1 MHTSATLQRLPFA
14 SLQTFALPAIFTL
27 FGLIMGSW
35 AGRIPALR
43 EGLGISHS
51 TLSLVLLCGGLGALL
66 SHPVSSRLMARF
78 GARKTVLI
86 AGQSLLAVLL
96 GIGAAP
102 NVPVLML
109 AVLMLGVMASCMN
122 VAVQSIAT
130 GLEKSTG
137 RSEMSKLHAWGCAGG
152 LMGAVFGSAM
162 AGMQVKPFMHYL
174 LLAMPV
180 SLLLKLACDALDGD
194 DKAEAVEE
202 KVFCLPRGPLI
213 WLGALGFLGSM
224 SEGSIADW
232 SGVYLK
238 DHFQVTDGFAPL
250 ALTSFSVMMLAARLC
265 GDRLKARFG
274 ARSLVSCGALLAAC
288 GLFFAV
294 FAPNPYCALAGFAAA
309 GMGLSLL
316 FPFVYSA
323 AGKEGPLAFAGVA
336 TMSYS
341 GSLIGPPV
349 IGTLA
354 ELVGMQAAIGFIGS
368 LSLVMAIIASR
379 TSLLK

>member
-1 MHTSATLQRLPFA
+1 M
-14 SLQTFALPAIFTL
+14 FTL
-27 FGLIMGSW
+27 FGITMGSW

-43 EGLGISHS
+43 EGLGISHA
-51 TLSLVLLCGGLGALL
+51 TLSMVLLCGGLGALL
-66 SHPVSSRLMARF
+66 SHPVSSRLMAAF
-78 GARKTVLI
+78 GPRRTVLI
-86 AGQSLLAVLL
+86 AGQALLAVLL
-96 GIGAAP
+96 CIGAAP
-102 NVPVLML
+102 NVPMLML

-130 GLEKSTG
+130 RLEKTTG
-137 RSEMSKLHAWGCAGG
+137 RSQMSKLHAWGCAGG
-152 LMGAVFGSAM
+152 LMGAALGSVM
-162 AGMQVKPFMHYL
+162 AGMHVKPFMHYL
-174 LLAMPV
+174 MLAMPV
-180 SLLLKLACDALDGD
+180 SLLLKLACDSLDGD
-194 DKAEAVEE
+194 DKAEAVEA

-250 ALTSFSVMMLAARLC
+250 ALTAFSVMMLAARLC
-265 GDRLKARFG
+265 GDRMKARFG
-274 ARSLVSCGALLAAC
+274 ARPLVGCGALLSAC

-294 FAPNPYCALAGFAAA
+294 FAPSALCALAGFAAA

-336 TMSYS
+336 TMSYT
-341 GSLIGPPV
+341 GSLMGPPLV
-349 IGTLA
+349 GTLA
-354 ELVGMQAAIGFIGS
+354 EVVGMQAAIGFIGT
-368 LSLVMAIIASR
+368 LSLAMALIASR
-379 TSLLK
+379 ASLLK

>member
-1 MHTSATLQRLPFA
+1 
-14 SLQTFALPAIFTL
+14 
-27 FGLIMGSW
+27 MGSW

-51 TLSLVLLCGGLGALL
+51 TLSMVLLCGGLGALL

-78 GARKTVLI
+78 GARKTALI

-102 NVPVLML
+102 NVLALML
-109 AVLMLGVMASCMN
+109 AVLLLGVAASCMN
-122 VAVQSIAT
+122 VSVQSIAT
-130 GLEKSTG
+130 ELEKTTG

-152 LMGAVFGSAM
+152 LIGAALGSAM

-174 LLAMPV
+174 LIGIPV
-180 SLLLKLACDALDGD
+180 SLMLKLACDALDGD
-194 DKAEAVEE
+194 DKAQAVEE
-202 KVFCLPRGPLI
+202 KIFCLPRGPLV

-250 ALTSFSVMMLAARLC
+250 ALTAFSVMMLVARLC
-265 GDRLKARFG
+265 GDRMKACFG
-274 ARSLVSCGALLAAC
+274 ARRLVGCGALLSAC

-323 AGKEGPLAFAGVA
+323 AGKEGPMAFAGVA

-341 GSLIGPPV
+341 GSLMGPPIV
-349 IGTLA
+349 GTLA
-354 ELVGMQAAIGFIGS
+354 EIVGMQAAMGFIGS

-379 TSLLK
+379 TALLK

>member
-1 MHTSATLQRLPFA
+1 
-14 SLQTFALPAIFTL
+14 
-27 FGLIMGSW
+27 MGSW

-51 TLSLVLLCGGLGALL
+51 ALSMVLLCGGLGALL
-66 SHPVSSRLMARF
+66 SHPVSSRLMSMF
-78 GARKTVLI
+78 GARKTALI

-102 NVPVLML
+102 NVPALMF
-109 AVLMLGVMASCMN
+109 AVLLLGVMASCMN

-130 GLEKSTG
+130 RLEKSTG

-152 LMGAVFGSAM
+152 LLGAVLGSAM

-180 SLLLKLACDALDGD
+180 SLLLKLACDSLDSFNGD
-194 DKAEAVEE
+194 DKAEAIEA
-202 KVFCLPRGPLI
+202 KVFCLPRGPLV

-250 ALTSFSVMMLAARLC
+250 ALTAFSVMMLTARLC
-265 GDRLKARFG
+265 GDRMKARFG
-274 ARSLVSCGALLAAC
+274 ARSLVGCGALLSAC

-309 GMGLSLL
+309 GLGLSLL

-323 AGKEGPLAFAGVA
+323 AGKEGPMAFAGVA

-349 IGTLA
+349 VGTLA
-354 ELVGMQAAIGFIGS
+354 EVVGMQAAIGFIGS
-368 LSLVMAIIASR
+368 LSLVMALIASR
-379 TSLLK
+379 ASLLK